1 MVDLTNLLNAMK
13 TTPGPSKTEGSE
25 RIDGVAKE
33 LEGTFA
39 AILKASAAGKTAA
52 RSGNSLPFSGN
63 SLPDQADTGD
73 LESVLLEKRALK
85 SGLKVLVAGSE
96 PSNQAITEFAVHQG
110 IDPKALQSLLEKDLP
125 QQPVTGRDITT
136 PSADKATS
144 AEIQALSLA
153 NGLADSEDLDNIAA
167 LLIDQQSIIKP
178 STSTVSGALNRTPS
192 PVTSFSDES
201 KLANQQNK
209 TLSQTQGADTA
220 DNLKQAMLG
229 NKAESKSH
237 AVATEWLNSLKNASP
252 MPGADLVKNSQKE
265 LATSVTKGTLST
277 DSKAPM
283 QQTSAIK
290 LMLKV
295 SDNEL
300 KKMPQMSVDKQTAPL
315 KLAPISLLSS
325 QSNIISPIP
334 ETGILPLQT
343 SLSESGERGFSQ
355 TLNGIPA
362 QDIMKRRDHFNALS
376 HRLSEALGQRITAQV
391 ARGEWRVE
399 MELHPRSLGRI
410 EIQLEMKNGELEANF
425 YTANSVTKELIS
437 ESLPRLRLALEQHGM
452 ESAYKGLEQG
462 NNGKSDGNSTGQN
475 SRGDQV
481 AKSQSQETDNQTQTQ
496 RKTDDGLDIL
506 I

>member
-1 MVDLTNLLNAMK
+1 
-13 TTPGPSKTEGSE
+13 
-25 RIDGVAKE
+25 
-33 LEGTFA
+33 
-39 AILKASAAGKTAA
+39 
-52 RSGNSLPFSGN
+52 
-63 SLPDQADTGD
+63 
-73 LESVLLEKRALK
+73 
-85 SGLKVLVAGSE
+85 
-96 PSNQAITEFAVHQG
+96 
-110 IDPKALQSLLEKDLP
+110 
-125 QQPVTGRDITT
+125 
-136 PSADKATS
+136 
-144 AEIQALSLA
+144 
-153 NGLADSEDLDNIAA
+153 
-167 LLIDQQSIIKP
+167 
-178 STSTVSGALNRTPS
+178 
-192 PVTSFSDES
+192 
-201 KLANQQNK
+201 
-209 TLSQTQGADTA
+209 
-220 DNLKQAMLG
+220 
-229 NKAESKSH
+229 
-237 AVATEWLNSLKNASP
+237 
-252 MPGADLVKNSQKE
+252 
-265 LATSVTKGTLST
+265 
-277 DSKAPM
+277 
-283 QQTSAIK
+283 
-290 LMLKV
+290 
-295 SDNEL
+295 
-300 KKMPQMSVDKQTAPL
+300 
-315 KLAPISLLSS
+315 
-325 QSNIISPIP
+325 PIP